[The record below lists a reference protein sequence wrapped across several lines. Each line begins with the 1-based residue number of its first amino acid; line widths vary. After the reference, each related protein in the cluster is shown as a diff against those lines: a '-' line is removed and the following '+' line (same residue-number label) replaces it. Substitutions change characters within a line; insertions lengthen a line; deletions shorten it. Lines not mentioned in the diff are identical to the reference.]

1 MKVANNTMISLFGA
15 VRIKCTN
22 VRHWHILY
30 ATINRIAAMV
40 GIGIIPANGISTTST
55 MTSVMECTIPAT
67 GVRPPFLMLAA
78 VLAIAPVA
86 GIPPN
91 KAEAIL
97 PAPWATSS
105 MSERCFPLIIPSV
118 ASPAVFYFMYSYL
131 QSSLPMS
138 LVEAARIDGSGEFR
152 TFNSIVLPIMKP
164 AIAVQA
170 IFTFVGS
177 WNNYFVPA
185 LVIQSKSKMTVPILI
200 ATLRG
205 ADYMNF
211 DMGKI
216 YMMITVAI
224 VPIIIVYLLLSK
236 FIIAGV
242 TLGGVKE

>member
-105 MSERCFPLIIPSV
+105 MSERCFPLIIPSATTQERSDSIA
-118 ASPAVFYFMYSYL
+118 ASTAMVNAF
-131 QSSLPMS
+131 
-138 LVEAARIDGSGEFR
+138 GSAF
-152 TFNSIVLPIMKP
+152 SIMCR
-164 AIAVQA
+164 
-170 IFTFVGS
+170 FT
-177 WNNYFVPA
+177 
-185 LVIQSKSKMTVPILI
+185 
-200 ATLRG
+200 
-205 ADYMNF
+205 
-211 DMGKI
+211 
-216 YMMITVAI
+216 
-224 VPIIIVYLLLSK
+224 
-236 FIIAGV
+236 AGR
-242 TLGGVKE
+242 